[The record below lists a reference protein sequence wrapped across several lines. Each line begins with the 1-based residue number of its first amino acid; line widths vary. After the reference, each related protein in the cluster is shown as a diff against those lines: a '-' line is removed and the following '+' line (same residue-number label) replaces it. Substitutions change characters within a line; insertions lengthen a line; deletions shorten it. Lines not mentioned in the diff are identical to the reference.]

1 MIKQGIIKEL
11 QFSKSRKPAKSFYGG
26 GTIALVSIPYQ
37 TLFAGFWNR
46 TQNSHS
52 AATIHSNSPISVKC
66 IGRAHNWCNILR
78 RFSVERNLRIL
89 N

>member
-1 MIKQGIIKEL
+1 MIKQEIIKEL

-52 AATIHSNSPISVKC
+52 AATIH
-66 IGRAHNWCNILR
+66 
-78 RFSVERNLRIL
+78 
-89 N
+89 